1 MAEISFDKVV
11 GYLFIIDSMTLETH
25 EAPLWF
31 APIRY
36 FANLIVQIIGNRYLR
51 LFQKKNFK

>member
-31 APIRY
+31 APRIM
-36 FANLIVQIIGNRYLR
+36 LDGLDGIVA
-51 LFQKKNFK
+51 